1 MKKLLPLILLFGT
14 FFQTSAA
21 EFVEDSVSLGT
32 SGADQVWYSLE
43 NGEAGRA
50 KLNEWHLGFVTEGM
64 SADLFFNDAAGNTL
78 KVYPGGIEDWD
89 TFDTT
94 GYYNWTVL
102 NNGYNSW
109 KGAFSYASSGA
120 QLDYGW
126 GAYSIATHNLTGT
139 RIFVVKIGTEFRK
152 LKVDELLSRTGDYT
166 ITTAKLDGSDE
177 QVIKF
182 NKNAASGKLLGYI
195 DILTGKVL
203 DREPAAGEWDLVFT
217 KYLDLVSDIRYG
229 VTGILQNDGVTV
241 ATATPVDNPEEFTDT
256 TGLGFSANIN
266 AIGYDWK
273 AYVFAEGK
281 YVIEDSTV
289 YFVKA
294 KTGAIWRVIM
304 TGYASAGT
312 VQSFKK
318 AKLEVSTGIA
328 DRVNNIALNLS
339 LYPNPA
345 ANGQFTIAYDVQKA
359 VNRLSLDI
367 IDLSGRT
374 VYSQQLSPAAGFRTQ
389 NISAPQLSSGMY
401 IVRVSQD
408 GNGASQ
414 KLIIK

>member
-1 MKKLLPLILLFGT
+1 MKKLLQILMVAGIAT
-14 FFQTSAA
+14 NVNAQM
-21 EFVEDSVSLGT
+21 VQDSVSLGA
-32 SGADQVWYSLE
+32 SSANQVWYSLE
-43 NGEAGRA
+43 NGESGRA
-50 KLNEWHLGFVTEGM
+50 ALNEWHIGFVTEGM
-64 SADLFFNDAAGNTL
+64 SADLFFNDAAGSTL
-78 KVYPGGIEDWD
+78 SVYPGSIDNWS
-89 TFDTT
+89 TFDTA
-94 GYYNWTVL
+94 GYYGWTVL
-102 NNGYNSW
+102 NNGYLSW
-109 KGAFSYASSGA
+109 TGAFSYASSGA

-126 GAYSIATHNLTGT
+126 GEYNRTTHNLTGT
-139 RIFVVKIGTEFRK
+139 RIFVVKIGTDFRK
-152 LKVDELLSRTGDYT
+152 LRVDELLSRTGDYT

-182 NKNAASGKLLGYI
+182 NKNSASGKLLGYVN
-195 DILTGKVL
+195 ILTGEVL

-217 KYLDLVSDIRYG
+217 KYLDLVSGIRYG
-229 VTGILQNDGVTV
+229 VTGVLQNDGVTI

-256 TGLGFSANIN
+256 TGLTFSTNIN
-266 AIGYDWK
+266 TIGYDWK
-273 AYVFAEGK
+273 AYVFAENK

-294 KTGAIWRVIM
+294 KTGSVWRVIM
-304 TGYASAGT
+304 TNYASAGT

-318 AKLEVSTGIA
+318 EKLEVSTGIA
-328 DRVNNIALNLS
+328 DRVNSIALNLS

-367 IDLSGRT
+367 IDLSGRI

-389 NISAPQLSSGMY
+389 NISASQLSSGMY